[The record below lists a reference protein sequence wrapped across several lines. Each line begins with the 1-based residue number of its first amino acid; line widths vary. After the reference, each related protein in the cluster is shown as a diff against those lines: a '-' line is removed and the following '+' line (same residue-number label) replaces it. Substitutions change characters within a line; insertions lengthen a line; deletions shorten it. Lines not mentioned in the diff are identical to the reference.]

1 MAKDISQ
8 TKVDKLKLS
17 DAALERL
24 TLSGI
29 DVLDDFNTFNLN
41 EIKILMQDS
50 YEEIAKLLRR
60 YYLPNN
66 INNLNLDDEIVSK
79 LKSARI
85 DSLEG
90 LFTYDRRTL
99 YTIFSD
105 DEVLLNELNERSEEH
120 TSELQSRPHLVCRL
134 LLEKKK
140 IK

>member
-66 INNLNLDDEIVSK
+66 INNLNLDDEIV
-79 LKSARI
+79 
-85 DSLEG
+85 
-90 LFTYDRRTL
+90 
-99 YTIFSD
+99 
-105 DEVLLNELNERSEEH
+105 
-120 TSELQSRPHLVCRL
+120 
-134 LLEKKK
+134 
-140 IK
+140 